1 MFPKVLEY
9 TTFWP
14 SPELEGNAPQWG
26 PEQLQEQDVSEH
38 GDSTRATAF
47 YCKAAACG
55 NVCGNS
61 VMTGSSLGDGFDP
74 ASDTVWNDDSV
85 CWDSQANHDVH
96 GWSEFF
102 TLQFEHDVQAP
113 TIDIYSNRGA
123 GAVVEIDGWDY
134 STSTWINLWYASPT
148 STPMEPTNWFHCPM
162 NGNTDRVMEACS
174 IQCMCEQDI
183 TPDTSPLRTDG
194 AACHN
199 QDEFEERGLSV
210 TPDLSVDGMG
220 CFQYVT
226 PSDGEQSSLQW
237 LCSSSEE
244 EVSYPGFLT
253 TAEGDSGF
261 CLFQNLQVR
270 TCPATLE
277 TTVGEPTECWDR
289 EDSSYC
295 HGVNSDGFICDE
307 PSYR

>member
-14 SPELEGNAPQWG
+14 SHELEGNAPQWG

-102 TLQFEHDVQAP
+102 TLQ
-113 TIDIYSNRGA
+113 
-123 GAVVEIDGWDY
+123 
-134 STSTWINLWYASPT
+134 
-148 STPMEPTNWFHCPM
+148 
-162 NGNTDRVMEACS
+162 
-174 IQCMCEQDI
+174 
-183 TPDTSPLRTDG
+183 
-194 AACHN
+194 
-199 QDEFEERGLSV
+199 
-210 TPDLSVDGMG
+210 
-220 CFQYVT
+220 
-226 PSDGEQSSLQW
+226 
-237 LCSSSEE
+237 
-244 EVSYPGFLT
+244 
-253 TAEGDSGF
+253 
-261 CLFQNLQVR
+261 VR
-270 TCPATLE
+270 
-277 TTVGEPTECWDR
+277 
-289 EDSSYC
+289 
-295 HGVNSDGFICDE
+295 
-307 PSYR
+307 